1 MNRTLI
7 LPAVLLCTLWVNA
20 QAAALEQSID
30 SPSESSLHELIECS
44 EHVGNAAD
52 HSSNDDATST
62 ATCQVNENNKS
73 LSVHNTSERA
83 QIQTLAA
90 FLSDT
95 LIEADDQQLIW
106 QLLTELS
113 RTRISGALTIRGPQ
127 DAYFYFENRKSLS
140 RELSRSLGQVTA
152 NTVRSPKSQIN
163 AKTEF
168 SQKSQML
175 PDLEQLMDPSSSL
188 LSMQP
193 ARLKAIRMPFFSPV
207 SGHRIASL
215 RFKSI
220 STMYKSFGPFRIP
233 ITGAMLEGA
242 ELMITKP

>member
-30 SPSESSLHELIECS
+30 RPSESSLHELIECS
-44 EHVGNAAD
+44 EHVDDAAD

-73 LSVHNTSERA
+73 LSDHNTSERV
-83 QIQTLAA
+83 QVQTLAA

-95 LIEADDQQLIW
+95 LIEGDDQQIIW
-106 QLLTELS
+106 QLLAELS
-113 RTRISGALTIRGPQ
+113 RTRITGALTIRGPQ
-127 DAYFYFENRKSLS
+127 DAFFYFEDQKSLS
-140 RELSRSLGQVTA
+140 SELSKSLA
-152 NTVRSPKSQIN
+152 QIN

-168 SQKSQML
+168 SQTSQML
-175 PDLEQLMDPSSSL
+175 PDLELLMDPSSSL

-193 ARLKAIRMPFFSPV
+193 ARIKAIRMPFFSPV